1 MKKRK
6 TLNRVVLHPML
17 KHQPNTSPSAMF
29 ENSVLKPYSMRVLS
43 LSKAFV
49 INKNKQI
56 TPEEFNQ
63 ELDNIMEKY
72 KYESTEKDESKGDVC
87 KLFPK
92 IGRNYYRKQKEDIQ
106 KNRAKYSNENTIY
119 GNPFHRGCRSNC
131 KSVLCKRR
139 KVPLI
144 LSRNKNMLPLLKL
157 DESSKGLM
165 DNSNNRSIL
174 SSNVK
179 NLLYS
184 KKSSSLVTAVS
195 NIYYGKY
202 N

>member
-87 KLFPK
+87 KLFP
-92 IGRNYYRKQKEDIQ
+92 
-106 KNRAKYSNENTIY
+106 NRYQSLFNSELNV
-119 GNPFHRGCRSNC
+119 NPF
-131 KSVLCKRR
+131 
-139 KVPLI
+139 
-144 LSRNKNMLPLLKL
+144 
-157 DESSKGLM
+157 
-165 DNSNNRSIL
+165 
-174 SSNVK
+174 
-179 NLLYS
+179 
-184 KKSSSLVTAVS
+184 
-195 NIYYGKY
+195 GK
-202 N
+202 